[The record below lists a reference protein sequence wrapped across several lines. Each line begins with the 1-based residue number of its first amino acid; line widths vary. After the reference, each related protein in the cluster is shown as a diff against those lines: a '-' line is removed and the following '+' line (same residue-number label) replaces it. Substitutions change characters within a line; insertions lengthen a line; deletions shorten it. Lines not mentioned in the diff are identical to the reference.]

1 MLSDLTMSLR
11 TRICII
17 LTRKVFTRFMSF
29 PSASQ
34 CKRVGNW
41 VIHESSK
48 FKTEKEQFKITAMAI
63 DNGNQLFER
72 IDWQRMEFSNIRK
85 NKNISWRGRYWAN
98 TGTIFQNRAYFKG
111 IPASEFWIWDLWFLG
126 QAVVQFAGGDTLK
139 IRLISFGQ
147 IDESRGAKSAVYGIS
162 IFLISYA

>member
-17 LTRKVFTRFMSF
+17 LTRKVLTRFMPF

-34 CKRVGNW
+34 CKRVWNW
-41 VIHESSK
+41 IIDESSK

-98 TGTIFQNRAYFKG
+98 TGTIFQNWAYLLR
-111 IPASEFWIWDLWFLG
+111 EFWIWDLWFLR
-126 QAVVQFAGGDTLK
+126 QTVVQFAGGGTLK

-147 IDESRGAKSAVYGIS
+147 IDESHSLFIIS
-162 IFLISYA
+162 IY